1 MKNYFKSLFLF
12 FSIICTLPS
21 NSQTICPTT
30 ILYDYMETYTWF
42 GNWSTPAN
50 TGFYLNASV
59 TPSVSEVIFGSGN
72 GSSGIETAT
81 YTLPNVTGLNS
92 LYNYKFRFRLASYRF
107 SNPTAATAGVD
118 NPDYIDVR
126 YSINNG
132 TSYTTEMRITGNANA
147 YWDYNILSTASKTA
161 SGIITTYS
169 PLGGGNRTT
178 TGDGYS
184 IVELTLPV
192 GITQLMFQISCR
204 VNSAGEEW
212 WLDNIEL
219 IEMVP
224 CSALPI
230 ELISFDGFTHNDYN
244 HLTWVSATE
253 VNNDYYS
260 LERSVDGINW
270 VEITKKYGIGTL
282 NTPSFYDYFDY
293 NYIKDNINYYRLS
306 QVDYDGKKVYFNIIS
321 LDSKSSKNTCIYQ
334 YFTINGQEIDIQIVS
349 PGLYLRKCGDKFEK
363 ILKID

>member
-1 MKNYFKSLFLF
+1 
-12 FSIICTLPS
+12 
-21 NSQTICPTT
+21 
-30 ILYDYMETYTWF
+30 METYTWF
-42 GNWSTPAN
+42 GNWSTPTN

-59 TPSVSEVIFGSGN
+59 TPSVSGVIFGSGN
-72 GSSGIETAT
+72 GSSGIETAI

-107 SNPTAATAGVD
+107 SNPTTATAGVD

-147 YWDYNILSTASKTA
+147 YWDYNILGVITKTA
-161 SGIITTYS
+161 TGIMTTYS

-184 IVELTLPV
+184 VLELTLPV

-212 WLDNIEL
+212 WLDNVEL
-219 IEMVP
+219 IEMTP
-224 CSALPI
+224 CSILPI
-230 ELISFDGFTHNDYN
+230 ELVSFDGFNHINYN
-244 HLTWVSATE
+244 YLTWVSATE
-253 VNNDYYS
+253 VNNDYYL

-270 VEITKKYGIGTL
+270 VEITKKYSIGTL
-282 NTPSFYDYFDY
+282 NTPTFYDYSDHT
-293 NYIKDNINYYRLS
+293 YINGEINYYRLS

-321 LDSKSSKNTCIYQ
+321 LESKNSLNNCLYE
-334 YFTINGQEIDIQIVS
+334 YFNLNGQEIDIQNVS
-349 PGLYLRKCGDKFEK
+349 SGLYLRKCGNKFEK
-363 ILKID
+363 ILKIE